1 MFYSAGPISQY
12 SQKLCN
18 IDITKSYLVPH
29 ILLGVNSNYITSK
42 DWRIWVLIPVPLA
55 CEASALPF
63 ELIPF
68 GKLQQRTLV
77 SGKHHL
83 TDARERILLYDYIF
97 LRNLK
102 ILKSE
107 NRNYFHTLPH
117 GGKRITW
124 PSMNG
129 ESGYRSQYLLHA
141 KQALYHLS

>member
-1 MFYSAGPISQY
+1 M
-12 SQKLCN
+12 
-18 IDITKSYLVPH
+18 TKSYLFPH

-63 ELIPF
+63 ELIPLA
-68 GKLQQRTLV
+68 KLQQRTLV

-83 TDARERILLYDYIF
+83 TDARERILQNDHIF

-107 NRNYFHTLPH
+107 NRNYFYTLPH
-117 GGKRITW
+117 GGIISIIW